1 LTVQKLLTSAYH
13 LKELYLSSLPFMKC
27 IVDWILNA
35 RVMMNLLEVLLV
47 AILVSYKLHLP
58 DESNIS
64 VGTASEKKT
73 LTNLPIG
80 PVASKQSFYENP
92 APWLDE

>member
-1 LTVQKLLTSAYH
+1 
-13 LKELYLSSLPFMKC
+13 MKC

-35 RVMMNLLEVLLV
+35 RVTMNLLEVLLV
-47 AILVSYKLHLP
+47 AILVSYKPHFP

-80 PVASKQSFYENP
+80 PVASKQSFYKNP
-92 APWLDE
+92 APWLDK